1 MWDINNIKQ
10 KILEWLSPNKG
21 RVNGIQY
28 ALCSVV
34 CLLVTGLFIKLLFQS
49 GNIEDSSWIGIFFGL
64 YCFIVVGVK
73 RLRAVNLSAWYLLV
87 YLFTPINLLFFFYL
101 AFTTRGEQT
110 HEAEDKKNVEPIVE
124 PEKIGNEKTIE
135 VKETRQASAPESTII
150 KQEKEEQLLVFK
162 EIPAKA
168 FADVSISALKTALI
182 PKNKAESKGNAK
194 SKLRPFKLDEVSAN
208 NYFTN
213 KSMSQL
219 FKTTQA
225 KELPDISPSSE
236 SQKQTS

>member
-1 MWDINNIKQ
+1 MWDINNFKQ

-21 RVNGIQY
+21 RMNGIQY

-64 YCFIVVGVK
+64 YCFVVVGAK

-124 PEKIGNEKTIE
+124 PDEIGNEKTTE
-135 VKETRQASAPESTII
+135 VKETRQAAAPKSTII
-150 KQEKEEQLLVFK
+150 KQENEEKLLVSK
-162 EIPAKA
+162 EVPAKP
-168 FADVSISALKTALI
+168 FVEVSISTVKAALI
-182 PKNKAESKGNAK
+182 SKAETKENAN
-194 SKLRPFKLDEVSAN
+194 SKLHPFKLKEVFAN
-208 NYFTN
+208 TYFAN
-213 KSMSQL
+213 KSVNQL

-225 KELPDISPSSE
+225 KELPDISPSLE
-236 SQKQTS
+236 SQKQIS